1 MVLMS
6 SPVCRLRGIGGARP
20 APRRRLRD
28 GGRLADAAAGRP
40 ASRPRLAGRAR
51 P

>member
-6 SPVCRLRGIGGARP
+6 SPVCRLRAAS

-28 GGRLADAAAGRP
+28 GGRLADAAAGCP

>member
-1 MVLMS
+1 MS
-6 SPVCRLRGIGGARP
+6 SPVCRLRAAS

-28 GGRLADAAAGRP
+28 GGRLAEEAAVRP
-40 ASRPRLAGRAR
+40 ASRPRLAGGAR

>member
-1 MVLMS
+1 MS
-6 SPVCRLRGIGGARP
+6 FARGIGGARP
-20 APRRRLRD
+20 APRRQLRD

>member
-1 MVLMS
+1 MRGEDGAHVVSCLS
-6 SPVCRLRGIGGARP
+6 FARGIG
-20 APRRRLRD
+20 

-40 ASRPRLAGRAR
+40 ARRRLANRAR

>member
-1 MVLMS
+1 
-6 SPVCRLRGIGGARP
+6 
-20 APRRRLRD
+20 RRLRD

-40 ASRPRLAGRAR
+40 ASRPRLAGGGC

>member
-1 MVLMS
+1 MS

-40 ASRPRLAGRAR
+40 ASRPRLAGGGC

>member
-1 MVLMS
+1 LS
-6 SPVCRLRGIGGARP
+6 LARGSGGARP

-28 GGRLADAAAGRP
+28 GGRLADAAAGCP